1 MVYQYSW
8 KTGYY
13 PVSAQE
19 TGEFLNKISEREGGV
34 TAARVLDLSR
44 REDALLHPCFEWDD
58 TKAAES
64 HRLYQA
70 RKLVGNL
77 VCAVVKED
85 PEKEV
90 VAPTTRAFVSV
101 SAPQEKGIFKPTIVA
116 MSDPVDR
123 QIVLDNAKREALSF
137 ANKYS
142 GLSEFAEVIE
152 AINRA
157 VME

>member
-19 TGEFLNKISEREGGV
+19 TGEFLNKVSEKEGGI
-34 TAARVLDLSR
+34 TAARVLELSR

-58 TKAAES
+58 TKAAEA

-77 VCAVVKED
+77 VCAVVKEN
-85 PEKEV
+85 PEKA
-90 VAPTTRAFVSV
+90 VATPATRAFVSV
-101 SAPQEKGIFKPTIVA
+101 SAPQKEGYFKPTIVA
-116 MSDPVDR
+116 MSDPNDR
-123 QIVLDNAKREALSF
+123 QMVLENAKREAIAF

-142 GLSEFAEVIE
+142 GLAEFAEVIQ
-152 AINRA
+152 AINKA
-157 VME
+157 VAE